1 MPKNRPLA
9 NILIQFSANL
19 KVLELYLLNV
29 LLLAFLAVCLW
40 ALPQSGDLLLKASET
55 TQIYSRFYLICAIYF
70 YVFISWYTA
79 RAVAWQGRV
88 YERSYFSAWMML
100 HLPRLMGWYIYSIFV
115 LSYLDSPL
123 FLNGL
128 INFGVFLGCLLFD
141 FFLYIFLGKLFQWK
155 SAPTERMLAFYNFVF
170 WFNILLIFVCAAIS
184 SKWSLLVFAVA
195 SQGMY
200 LFLVLNREQALQ
212 NSKVVCPPNILDQ
225 LFKKLHVSESENL
238 LFTVLQGVYTFGF
251 LVYLASV
258 IWLRFAINA
267 GTLTILFC
275 ALGVLAGAV
284 NLLKTLSF
292 IYKINILLVLA
303 LILFIFGFF
312 SEPHRVKL
320 QDATVANAAPFQH
333 RQDFNAY
340 LKTWMDNHAQ
350 ALEQDSI
357 VPLIFV
363 HADGGASRSGY
374 WVASVLSKLEDE
386 SGFSRNLFCLSGAS
400 GGSVG
405 NATFFSLLYLR
416 NHNELAASG
425 NPNQNSSHI
434 APKQLL
440 PAAQQFLGTDF
451 LSYTLARMLGPG
463 ILTNLI
469 APLIPD
475 RARALEISLERGAQD
490 STGINRF
497 FKTPFSKLIARHGDN
512 NYNLPLLFINVTRMQ
527 DGNPALI
534 SNIRID
540 TSVSKARLDILAQI
554 GKGKDINL
562 STATILSARFPY
574 LSPAGLIVQQTPNPM
589 DSTTTIA
596 QHHYYVDG
604 GYFDNSG
611 AGIIQEVIQN
621 IERLKNDSIAAK
633 SSGVQFD
640 QSRLKKLRYVI
651 IHITNSRTQS
661 EKLPRIHPVKNDL
674 FAPVVTIAGTY
685 GSQTAVNN
693 SRLQNYFY
701 SLIRND
707 NSLSN
712 MGLNH
717 YFDINL
723 YTKDPKEIY
732 PMNWVISDAVRRKMN
747 ERLVHQDTLK
757 TLIKVLR
764 RYYKKHPGMP

>member
-1 MPKNRPLA
+1 MQKNSPLA

-40 ALPQSGDLLLKASET
+40 ALPQSGDLLLKASEA
-55 TQIYSRFYLICAIYF
+55 TQIYSRFYLMCAIYF
-70 YVFISWYTA
+70 YVFISWYTS
-79 RAVAWQGRV
+79 RAVAWQSRV
-88 YERSYFSAWMML
+88 YERSYFSTWMML
-100 HLPRLMGWYIYSIFV
+100 HLPRLMGWYIYSILV

-123 FLNGL
+123 FFNGL
-128 INFGVFLGCLLFD
+128 INFWIFLGCLLFD
-141 FFLYIFLGKLFQWK
+141 FFLFLFLEKWFRWK
-155 SAPTERMLAFYNFVF
+155 SAPSERMVAFYNFVF
-170 WFNILLIFVCAAIS
+170 WFNILLIFICAAIP

-195 SQGMY
+195 SQGMFM
-200 LFLVLNREQALQ
+200 FLVVNRDQALK
-212 NSKVVCPPNILDQ
+212 NSKVVCPPTILDG

-238 LFTVLQGVYTFGF
+238 LFTVLQGVYTFGL

-258 IWLRFAINA
+258 FWLRFAINA

-292 IYKINILLVLA
+292 IYKINILLILA
-303 LILFIFGFF
+303 LVLFVLGFF

-320 QDATVANAAPFQH
+320 QDATRANAAPFQQ
-333 RQDFNAY
+333 RQNFDEY
-340 LKTWMDNHAQ
+340 LKTWMANHAK

-405 NATFFSLLYLR
+405 NATFFSLLYLKQSKVLSV
-416 NHNELAASG
+416 NASDSA
-425 NPNQNSSHI
+425 SSSTTGTN
-434 APKQLL
+434 KLL

-451 LSYTLARMLGPG
+451 LSFTLARMLGPG
-463 ILTNLI
+463 LLTNLI
-469 APLIPD
+469 APVIPD
-475 RARALEISLERGAQD
+475 RARALEISLEEGAKD

-497 FKTPFSKLIARHGDN
+497 FKTPFSQLITARGN
-512 NYNLPLLFINVTRMQ
+512 ANYNLPVLCINVTRMQ

-534 SNIRID
+534 SNIKID
-540 TSVSKARLDILAQI
+540 TAVSKARLDILSQI
-554 GKGKDINL
+554 DKGKDIKL

-574 LSPAGLIVQQTPNPM
+574 LSPAGLIVQQTENPM
-589 DSTTTIA
+589 DSTAKSA

-611 AGIIQEVIQN
+611 AGIIQEMIQK
-621 IERLKNDSIAAK
+621 IEQLRNDSTTA
-633 SSGVQFD
+633 SS
-640 QSRLKKLRYVI
+640 SRIPFNPSHLKKLRYVI

-661 EKLPRIHPVKNDL
+661 EILPRIHPVKNDL

-701 SLIRND
+701 SLNKND
-707 NSLSN
+707 KKLSSN
-712 MGLNH
+712 RLNQ

-723 YTKDPKEIY
+723 YTKDPKESY
-732 PMNWVISDAVRRKMN
+732 PMNWVISDSVRRKMN
-747 ERLVHQDTLK
+747 QRLVQQDTLK
-757 TLIKVLR
+757 KLIQVLKN
-764 RYYKKHPGMP
+764 YYVKHPGNR